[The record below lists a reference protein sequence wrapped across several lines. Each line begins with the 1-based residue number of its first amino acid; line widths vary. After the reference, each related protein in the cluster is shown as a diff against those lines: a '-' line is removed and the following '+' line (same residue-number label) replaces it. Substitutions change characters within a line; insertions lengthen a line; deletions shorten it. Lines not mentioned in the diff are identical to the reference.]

1 MGGVAVLRPIPGRIL
16 QSTALVEVCRAV
28 DRYHNPVYDEY
39 TVKRVHLQPTNEV
52 RKSLQDTD
60 LTLSGLLFV
69 DARIS
74 NPALDWMALF
84 QAANEAGGDMKVT
97 VRDHT
102 YTVKA
107 VDALRDDTDKLHHW
121 EVGLI

>member
-1 MGGVAVLRPIPGRIL
+1 MLRPIPGRIL